1 MRIATSRDAKRL
13 CRGTQ
18 SRGNRKYVKT
28 PFSGAKKNNKCPSS
42 FRMEIS
48 LENKPHHTTIL
59 RARQK
64 YSEVGEEV
72 EARARCLD
80 TSGIIGPAAPLQV
93 MVIVIEEQKSSSAKI
108 IITSFWHYPSHC
120 MKFPNVT
127 KQKVKVVFLS
137 TLLTSS

>member
-1 MRIATSRDAKRL
+1 
-13 CRGTQ
+13 
-18 SRGNRKYVKT
+18 
-28 PFSGAKKNNKCPSS
+28 
-42 FRMEIS
+42 MEIS

-72 EARARCLD
+72 EARARCQD
-80 TSGIIGPAAPLQV
+80 TVGVIGPAAPLQV
-93 MVIVIEEQKSSSAKI
+93 MVIVLEEQKSSSAKI

-137 TLLTSS
+137 TLLTSSHPVMANARVGKGVVPLAAFTAAFHTFS

>member
-1 MRIATSRDAKRL
+1 
-13 CRGTQ
+13 
-18 SRGNRKYVKT
+18 
-28 PFSGAKKNNKCPSS
+28 
-42 FRMEIS
+42 MEIS

-72 EARARCLD
+72 EARARCRD
-80 TSGIIGPAAPLQV
+80 TAGVIGPAAPLQV
-93 MVIVIEEQKSSSAKI
+93 MVIVLEEQKSSSAKI

-137 TLLTSS
+137 TLLTSSHPVMANARVGKGAVPLAAFTAAFHTFS